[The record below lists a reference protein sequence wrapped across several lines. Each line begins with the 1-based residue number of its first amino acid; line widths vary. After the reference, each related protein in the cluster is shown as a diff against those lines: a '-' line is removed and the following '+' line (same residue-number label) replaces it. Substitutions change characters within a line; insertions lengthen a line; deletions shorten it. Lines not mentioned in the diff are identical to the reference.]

1 MKHKCCYCYSICK
14 SSLNN
19 FEKCLTRQSM
29 VYGLSSNSLFQL
41 FSAWGEA
48 DYSGIEP
55 MFSKSASARKIEI
68 RQLRKRKVHYIV
80 RSLDFRLLNRS
91 ICLQRPQNSTT
102 LSLKFIKLFFFFYKL
117 VPFLVLWSDSSKSW
131 DPWSVLVSIEIPGT
145 HLALALVIPR
155 GS

>member
-102 LSLKFIKLFFFFYKL
+102 LSLKFIKLFFFFINWYRSWYYGRIPAKAESL
-117 VPFLVLWSDSSKSW
+117 EAFWLVLKFPAPIWRW
-131 DPWSVLVSIEIPGT
+131 P
-145 HLALALVIPR
+145 
-155 GS
+155 